1 MEITKCIPFPND
13 VQLKI
18 GKVFMFDLTI
28 LFISIFGGV
37 NSFLNGVREK
47 RYEASCRQLMAECI
61 AAVLAGFIGMYFAE
75 YKGMDESLQNCVTII
90 CSINNRL
97 ILEKLQRI
105 IDSHLNR
112 NAS

>member
-1 MEITKCIPFPND
+1 MCDF
-13 VQLKI
+13 
-18 GKVFMFDLTI
+18 TI
-28 LFISIFGGV
+28 MLLSILGGV
-37 NSFLNGVREK
+37 HSFLNGVREK

-61 AAVLAGFIGMYFAE
+61 AAVLAGCIGMYFAE

-105 IDSHLNR
+105 IDSYLNR

>member
-1 MEITKCIPFPND
+1 MCDF
-13 VQLKI
+13 
-18 GKVFMFDLTI
+18 TI
-28 LFISIFGGV
+28 MLLSILGGV
-37 NSFLNGVREK
+37 HSFLNGVREK
-47 RYEASCRQLMAECI
+47 RYEASCRQLMVECI

-105 IDSHLNR
+105 IDSYLNR

>member
-1 MEITKCIPFPND
+1 MCDF
-13 VQLKI
+13 
-18 GKVFMFDLTI
+18 TI
-28 LFISIFGGV
+28 MLLSILGGV
-37 NSFLNGVREK
+37 HSFLNGGREK

-105 IDSHLNR
+105 IDSYLNR

>member
-1 MEITKCIPFPND
+1 DF
-13 VQLKI
+13 
-18 GKVFMFDLTI
+18 TI
-28 LFISIFGGV
+28 MLLSILGGV
-37 NSFLNGVREK
+37 HSFLNGVREK

>member
-1 MEITKCIPFPND
+1 
-13 VQLKI
+13 
-18 GKVFMFDLTI
+18 MFDFTI
-28 LFISIFGGV
+28 MLLSILGGV
-37 NSFLNGVREK
+37 HSFLNGVREK
-47 RYEASCRQLMAECI
+47 RYEVSCRQLLAECI

>member
-1 MEITKCIPFPND
+1 MCDF
-13 VQLKI
+13 
-18 GKVFMFDLTI
+18 TI
-28 LFISIFGGV
+28 MLLSILGGV
-37 NSFLNGVREK
+37 HSFLNGVREK

-97 ILEKLQRI
+97 ILEKLQGLSIRTSI
-105 IDSHLNR
+105 EMPLKQQMTG
-112 NAS
+112 

>member
-1 MEITKCIPFPND
+1 MCDFAIM
-13 VQLKI
+13 L
-18 GKVFMFDLTI
+18 LSI
-28 LFISIFGGV
+28 LGGV
-37 NSFLNGVREK
+37 HSFLNGVREK

>member
-1 MEITKCIPFPND
+1 MCDF
-13 VQLKI
+13 
-18 GKVFMFDLTI
+18 TI
-28 LFISIFGGV
+28 MLLSILGGV
-37 NSFLNGVREK
+37 HSFLKGVREK

-105 IDSHLNR
+105 IDSYLNR

>member
-1 MEITKCIPFPND
+1 MCDF
-13 VQLKI
+13 
-18 GKVFMFDLTI
+18 TI
-28 LFISIFGGV
+28 MLLSILGGV

-61 AAVLAGFIGMYFAE
+61 AAVLAGFIGMYFTE

-105 IDSHLNR
+105 IDSYLNR

>member
-1 MEITKCIPFPND
+1 MCDF
-13 VQLKI
+13 
-18 GKVFMFDLTI
+18 TI
-28 LFISIFGGV
+28 MLLSILGGV
-37 NSFLNGVREK
+37 HSFLNGVREK

-61 AAVLAGFIGMYFAE
+61 AAVLAGFIGMYFAD

-105 IDSHLNR
+105 IDSYLNR

>member
-1 MEITKCIPFPND
+1 MCDF
-13 VQLKI
+13 
-18 GKVFMFDLTI
+18 TI
-28 LFISIFGGV
+28 MLLSMLGGV
-37 NSFLNGVREK
+37 HSFLNGVREK

-105 IDSHLNR
+105 IDSYLNR

>member
-1 MEITKCIPFPND
+1 MCDF
-13 VQLKI
+13 
-18 GKVFMFDLTI
+18 TI
-28 LFISIFGGV
+28 MLLSILGGV
-37 NSFLNGVREK
+37 YSFLNGVREK

-105 IDSHLNR
+105 IDSYLNR

>member
-1 MEITKCIPFPND
+1 MCDF
-13 VQLKI
+13 
-18 GKVFMFDLTI
+18 TI
-28 LFISIFGGV
+28 MLLSILGGV
-37 NSFLNGVREK
+37 HSFLNGVREK

-97 ILEKLQRI
+97 LLEKLQRI
-105 IDSHLNR
+105 IDSYLNR

>member
-1 MEITKCIPFPND
+1 MCDF
-13 VQLKI
+13 
-18 GKVFMFDLTI
+18 TI
-28 LFISIFGGV
+28 MLLSILGGMH
-37 NSFLNGVREK
+37 SFLNGVREK

-90 CSINNRL
+90 CSINNRI
-97 ILEKLQRI
+97 ILEKSQRI
-105 IDSHLNR
+105 IDSYLNR

>member
-1 MEITKCIPFPND
+1 MCDF
-13 VQLKI
+13 
-18 GKVFMFDLTI
+18 TI
-28 LFISIFGGV
+28 MLLSILGGV
-37 NSFLNGVREK
+37 HSFLNGVREK
-47 RYEASCRQLMAECI
+47 RYAASCRQLMAECI

-105 IDSHLNR
+105 IDSYLNR

>member
-1 MEITKCIPFPND
+1 MSDF
-13 VQLKI
+13 
-18 GKVFMFDLTI
+18 TI
-28 LFISIFGGV
+28 LFLSIFGGV
-37 NSFLNGVREK
+37 HSFLNGVREK
-47 RYEASCRQLMAECI
+47 RYEASCRQLLAECI

>member
-1 MEITKCIPFPND
+1 MCDF
-13 VQLKI
+13 
-18 GKVFMFDLTI
+18 TI
-28 LFISIFGGV
+28 MLLSILGGV
-37 NSFLNGVREK
+37 HSFLNGVREK
-47 RYEASCRQLMAECI
+47 RYEASCMQLMAECI

>member
-1 MEITKCIPFPND
+1 MCDF
-13 VQLKI
+13 
-18 GKVFMFDLTI
+18 TI
-28 LFISIFGGV
+28 MLLSILGGV
-37 NSFLNGVREK
+37 HSFLNGVREK

-61 AAVLAGFIGMYFAE
+61 AAILVGFIGMYFAE

-105 IDSHLNR
+105 IDSYLNR

>member
-1 MEITKCIPFPND
+1 ADRNRSHWSTSKTPSYTKS
-13 VQLKI
+13 VSWQHHR
-18 GKVFMFDLTI
+18 
-28 LFISIFGGV
+28 GV
-37 NSFLNGVREK
+37 HSFLNGVREK

-105 IDSHLNR
+105 IDSYLNR

>member
-1 MEITKCIPFPND
+1 MCDF
-13 VQLKI
+13 
-18 GKVFMFDLTI
+18 TI
-28 LFISIFGGV
+28 MLLSILGGV
-37 NSFLNGVREK
+37 HSFLNGVREK

-97 ILEKLQRI
+97 ILERLQRI
-105 IDSHLNR
+105 IDSYLNR
-112 NAS
+112 IAS

>member
-1 MEITKCIPFPND
+1 MM
-13 VQLKI
+13 L
-18 GKVFMFDLTI
+18 LSI
-28 LFISIFGGV
+28 LGGV
-37 NSFLNGVREK
+37 HSFLNGVREK

>member
-1 MEITKCIPFPND
+1 MCDF
-13 VQLKI
+13 
-18 GKVFMFDLTI
+18 TI
-28 LFISIFGGV
+28 MLLSILGGV
-37 NSFLNGVREK
+37 HSFLNGVREK

-90 CSINNRL
+90 CSINNKL

-105 IDSHLNR
+105 IDSYLNR

>member
-1 MEITKCIPFPND
+1 MCDF
-13 VQLKI
+13 
-18 GKVFMFDLTI
+18 TI
-28 LFISIFGGV
+28 MLLSILGGV
-37 NSFLNGVREK
+37 HSFLNGVREK

-97 ILEKLQRI
+97 ILEKLHRI
-105 IDSHLNR
+105 IDSYLNR

>member
-1 MEITKCIPFPND
+1 MCDF
-13 VQLKI
+13 
-18 GKVFMFDLTI
+18 TI
-28 LFISIFGGV
+28 MLLSILGGV
-37 NSFLNGVREK
+37 HSFLNGVREK

-75 YKGMDESLQNCVTII
+75 YKGMDESLQNCVTIF

-105 IDSHLNR
+105 IDSYLNR

>member
-1 MEITKCIPFPND
+1 MCDF
-13 VQLKI
+13 
-18 GKVFMFDLTI
+18 TI
-28 LFISIFGGV
+28 MLLSILGGV
-37 NSFLNGVREK
+37 HSFLNGVHEK

-105 IDSHLNR
+105 IDSYLNR

>member
-1 MEITKCIPFPND
+1 MCDF
-13 VQLKI
+13 
-18 GKVFMFDLTI
+18 TI
-28 LFISIFGGV
+28 MLLSILGGV
-37 NSFLNGVREK
+37 HSFLNGVREK

-90 CSINNRL
+90 CSINNSL

>member
-1 MEITKCIPFPND
+1 MTFYVHI
-13 VQLKI
+13 VMLS
-18 GKVFMFDLTI
+18 L
-28 LFISIFGGV
+28 LGGV
-37 NSFLNGVREK
+37 YSYLSGLCEN
-47 RYEASCRQLMAECI
+47 RYESSCKKLLAECI
-61 AAVLAGFIGMYFAE
+61 SAVLAGFIGMYFAE